1 MKDFNTIR
9 DTVIQKAVGV
19 VDKTKEFAKV
29 ATDKTKTLARITRL
43 TAENATDRDLIKQN
57 MTELGRQYYERY
69 KDGETV
75 EFAQLVEEI
84 KAAEERITARKA
96 EVEALKAENNDDD
109 IEVEF
114 VEESEGMESEIISYA
129 EAEIEAEEQT
139 TTDTAA
145 QAEEDASEDE
155 AVK

>member
-114 VEESEGMESEIISYA
+114 VEESEGMESEIISYV

-155 AVK
+155 EVK

>member
-1 MKDFNTIR
+1 
-9 DTVIQKAVGV
+9 
-19 VDKTKEFAKV
+19 
-29 ATDKTKTLARITRL
+29 
-43 TAENATDRDLIKQN
+43 

-96 EVEALKAENNDDD
+96 EVEALKADHNDDD

-155 AVK
+155 EVK

>member
-155 AVK
+155 EVK